1 MVRIGRW
8 FATSLL
14 LGGCVLISGCATSP
28 EGKASWQKFE
38 RAIERGIYFR
48 TPHLRPHSHPYYNPD
63 MYVDP
68 GRVDAGRYKMPE
80 RTSRAERAENDQ
92 SGRYYYDS
100 TGNRHER

>member
-1 MVRIGRW
+1 
-8 FATSLL
+8 
-14 LGGCVLISGCATSP
+14 
-28 EGKASWQKFE
+28 
-38 RAIERGIYFR
+38 
-48 TPHLRPHSHPYYNPD
+48 

-80 RTSRAERAENDQ
+80 RTSRAERADNDQ